1 MKQEAFNKM
10 CERMENNEEME
21 SYTMLQLCEV
31 MSTFGVEPYSCK
43 FMKAK
48 LMEKY
53 GDSLIVMSSGN
64 GIADVVC
71 IYQTAASI
79 LKDYHANSSSK
90 CVEEDEIN
98 ILKVG
103 AKILSS
109 HILRMEFS
117 MDS

>member
-1 MKQEAFNKM
+1 
-10 CERMENNEEME
+10 
-21 SYTMLQLCEV
+21 
-31 MSTFGVEPYSCK
+31 
-43 FMKAK
+43 
-48 LMEKY
+48 
-53 GDSLIVMSSGN
+53 
-64 GIADVVC
+64 
-71 IYQTAASI
+71 